1 MHTKKY
7 TCCLQRATICVLHF
21 CPYKLKFSNLYLSA
35 LNFIFSPTHSLS
47 HSLFLP
53 LPFFPSLFLSL
64 SISRSLSVSPYLSIY
79 LSIPLFLHPSL
90 FISIPLRHTYSISL
104 SPSLSFSPSLFLFFF
119 ISSEPSKEVAEY
131 LKAARINKV
140 IVGHQPRG
148 DAPLIIDLGTG
159 IQVRNIPFLHYIQN
173 IF

>member
-1 MHTKKY
+1 MSVRP
-7 TCCLQRATICVLHF
+7 QLH
-21 CPYKLKFSNLYLSA
+21 
-35 LNFIFSPTHSLS
+35 IFTHSLS
-47 HSLFLP
+47 LTLSLP
-53 LPFFPSLFLSL
+53 PSPFLSL
-64 SISRSLSVSPYLSIY
+64 SVSFSLHLSLSFSFCVSLSIY
-79 LSIPLFLHPSL
+79 LSIPHFLHPTFS
-90 FISIPLRHTYSISL
+90 ISIPLRHTYSISL
-104 SPSLSFSPSLFLFFF
+104 SPSLFLFFF

-173 IF
+173 VF